1 MVLAPRAGAAV
12 AGFRERFD
20 SSWPTGMPAHVT
32 VLYPFVDAR
41 AVTPALLAEMDA
53 LAATM
58 AAFDYR
64 LEAVSEFP
72 AALYLVPTPS
82 APFVALT
89 ETAARRWP
97 DHPPYGG
104 RFDNVIPHL
113 TVADTRAGKA
123 AVAEVAALLPLEERA
138 EELVLIAPSRGGRWA
153 PHHRSPFGPA

>member
-41 AVTPALLAEMDA
+41 TVTPAMLARVDA
-53 LAATM
+53 LAANM

-64 LEAVSEFP
+64 LDAVDEFP

-82 APFVALT
+82 APFVTLT
-89 ETAARRWP
+89 EAAAARWP
-97 DHPPYGG
+97 DHPPYEG
-104 RFDNVIPHL
+104 RFDTVIPHL
-113 TVADTRAGKA
+113 TVSDTAAGARAA
-123 AVAEVAALLPLEERA
+123 SEVAALLPLEERA
-138 EELVLIAPSRGGRWA
+138 EELVLIAPSRDGRWTTR
-153 PHHRSPFGPA
+153 HRSPLGLA